1 VANEYVDRKR
11 MREQARAAC
20 ANRAGIMDPPTFK
33 LPSAW
38 LPIAMSS
45 GALLLVLGYVL
56 IYGAPHETDEGA
68 AAHLWQLLMFGQLPI
83 IGWFALRWLRRG
95 WKQGLRVLAVQ
106 AAVFVAA
113 LAPVALLGL

>member
-1 VANEYVDRKR
+1 MNS
-11 MREQARAAC
+11 
-20 ANRAGIMDPPTFK
+20 PTFK

-45 GALLLVLGYVL
+45 GALLLVCGYVL
-56 IYGAPHETDEGA
+56 IYGISREADEGT

-83 IGWFALRWLRRG
+83 IGWFALRWVRLGPR
-95 WKQGLRVLAVQ
+95 QALRVLAVQ